1 MIECNEMA
9 TVEIFNMVGQIVERV
24 EVSTNAIT
32 VDASA
37 WTSGVYNVRITTSNA
52 SIIVKQVVK
61 Q

>member
-1 MIECNEMA
+1 
-9 TVEIFNMVGQIVERV
+9 